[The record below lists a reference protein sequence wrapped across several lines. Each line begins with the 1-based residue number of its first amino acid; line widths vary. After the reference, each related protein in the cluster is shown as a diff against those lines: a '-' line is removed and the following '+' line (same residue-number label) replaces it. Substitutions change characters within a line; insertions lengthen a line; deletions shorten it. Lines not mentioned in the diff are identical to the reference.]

1 MYNSC
6 WITGASSGIGKH
18 TALYFAK
25 KGFTVFASARSS
37 KDLEKLVNESLNLS
51 QKGSIIAVP
60 LDVTIPDEI
69 SKCIEFIKN
78 NVESLD
84 FVILNAGTYLKENS
98 KFATIKSTKY
108 MIDLNYTAVFNHIIL
123 LQSFIDILN
132 IKQIA
137 VVSSMAA
144 WRGMPMSAAYSSSKA
159 AIRTAIESFEI
170 DYNDTGVRF
179 RIFYPGFVKTPL
191 TDKNDFKMP
200 FLMDADKAA
209 EIVYKK
215 LLYSTAFEI
224 SFPFRFALI
233 MRLITMLPWP
243 LYKKVMLKKVRK

>member
-6 WITGASSGIGKH
+6 WITGASSGIGKYL
-18 TALYFAK
+18 ALHFAK
-25 KGFTVFASARSS
+25 KGFTVFVSARSS
-37 KDLEKLVNESLNLS
+37 KDLDQLVNESLSLS
-51 QKGSIIAVP
+51 QKGKIISVP
-60 LDVTIPDEI
+60 LDVTVPDEI

-78 NVESLD
+78 NVKNLD

-98 KFATIKSTKY
+98 KFATIESTKY

-159 AIRTAIESFEI
+159 AIKTAIESFEI
-170 DYNDTGVRF
+170 DYSDTGVRF

-200 FLMDADKAA
+200 FLMNADKAA
-209 EIVYKK
+209 EILYKK
-215 LLYSTAFEI
+215 LLFSKKFEI
-224 SFPFRFALI
+224 SFPFSFALI
-233 MRLITMLPWP
+233 MRFITMLPWP
-243 LYKKVMLKKVRK
+243 LYKKIMLKKVRK

>member
-1 MYNSC
+1 MYNTC

-25 KGFTVFASARSS
+25 KGYTVFASARSS
-37 KDLEKLVNESLNLS
+37 NDLQKLVNESITLS
-51 QKGSIIAVP
+51 HNGRIIPVP
-60 LDVTIPDEI
+60 VDVTVPDEI
-69 SKCIEFIKN
+69 SKSIKLIKN
-78 NVESLD
+78 HVESLD

-108 MIDLNYTAVFNHIIL
+108 TIDLNYTAVFNHIIL

-159 AIRTAIESFEI
+159 AIKTAIESFEI
-170 DYNDTGVRF
+170 DYSDTGVRF
-179 RIFYPGFVKTPL
+179 RIFYPGFVRTPL

-200 FLMDADKAA
+200 FLMDAEKAA
-209 EIVYKK
+209 EILYKK
-215 LLYSTAFEI
+215 LLFSKKFEI
-224 SFPFRFALI
+224 SFPYTFALI
-233 MRLITMLPWP
+233 MRLITMLPWFF
-243 LYKKVMLKKVRK
+243 YKKIMIKKVRK